1 MMFFWFFMWGFKDY
15 MLTQESYQMKISV
28 LRSFKGF
35 KSDDPLYASTMS
47 ETANFLLSLEDKL
60 IDENNSLF
68 KFS

>member
-1 MMFFWFFMWGFKDY
+1 MWALKDY

-28 LRSFKGF
+28 LQSFMGF